1 MANNTAE
8 TARLILLDRLLKEVN
23 SVKYPSNNVMD
34 RIEMNLRTTDEAMYY
49 LSLLMEKTQGR
60 YPSFELI
67 DRAQRA
73 VAAIGAAEAKYSDEE
88 PSVA

>member
-1 MANNTAE
+1 MANDVAE
-8 TARLILLDRLLKEVN
+8 TARLVLLDRLLKEVK

-49 LSLLMEKTQGR
+49 VSLLMEKTQGR

-73 VAAIGAAEAKYSDEE
+73 VVAIAAAEAQDSEE
-88 PSVA
+88 GAPVG